1 MNPSF
6 VRRRR
11 VVSRIPAV
19 RQRRRVRSSLF
30 GRMAERTFRDFLCS
44 NAHADINCWN
54 RHCFIT
60 PCGLVT
66 YLWPSS
72 NEIGV
77 NTFLDMAIFS
87 QFPPSYNLTIRAVN
101 RMDETRVVRYFVLGV
116 ASSKMLLTIYNDP
129 LSIGQRPQYYHRSPF
144 SSDLVGLYCHNY
156 TEPEN
161 NGDED
166 VVSSK
171 LVVSHLI

>member
-1 MNPSF
+1 
-6 VRRRR
+6 
-11 VVSRIPAV
+11 
-19 RQRRRVRSSLF
+19 
-30 GRMAERTFRDFLCS
+30 
-44 NAHADINCWN
+44 
-54 RHCFIT
+54 
-60 PCGLVT
+60 
-66 YLWPSS
+66 
-72 NEIGV
+72 
-77 NTFLDMAIFS
+77 
-87 QFPPSYNLTIRAVN
+87 
-101 RMDETRVVRYFVLGV
+101 MDETRVVRYFVLGV